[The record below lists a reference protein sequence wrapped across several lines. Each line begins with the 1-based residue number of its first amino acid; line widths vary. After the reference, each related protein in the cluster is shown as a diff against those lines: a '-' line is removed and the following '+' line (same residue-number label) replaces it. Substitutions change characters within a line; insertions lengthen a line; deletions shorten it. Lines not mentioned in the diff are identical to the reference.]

1 MGTGIWEPA
10 SSTGRP
16 GSGLFPHYRSL
27 AAPPPLTAAVMRE
40 PVPGRRRPL
49 SRPSCAV
56 SYGSRYLHNSRS
68 MPILSVGRIRVTTSH
83 ALIGARIPRGGAMPS

>member
-40 PVPGRRRPL
+40 PVPGRRRPPVYRL
-49 SRPSCAV
+49 GARFGVIRWFSRHIVGRADCMFK
-56 SYGSRYLHNSRS
+56 RNCLRS
-68 MPILSVGRIRVTTSH
+68 NELLSVASGVT
-83 ALIGARIPRGGAMPS
+83 ANAA